1 MKTHE
6 TARKTVE
13 RGRLAREFVARS
25 SAMPPVRIGRA
36 VLVTAL
42 VCCAQLFL
50 LGQWYLIGQ
59 GLTLLLNRAR
69 GQEIETAVRQEGY
82 ARLLHPGALGQ
93 LLPMNGIAGA
103 CLAVCL
109 GTLVVAYRRVMA
121 GQSVDEMVTG
131 LAVPGSILLAVAL
144 AAITIDALVEPSAL
158 TNGQLSA
165 GVQPSAGKADL
176 EMLSIPAI
184 GLAVMLCNAAC
195 HMGVK
200 GSRLIVDAWSQDA
213 DSGLTVRDLLG
224 VHRLSRR
231 TRP

>member
-176 EMLSIPAI
+176 EMGRCRAGRSPWAGCASGRTPVPRPGRPAS
-184 GLAVMLCNAAC
+184 
-195 HMGVK
+195 
-200 GSRLIVDAWSQDA
+200 GSRH
-213 DSGLTVRDLLG
+213 RKG
-224 VHRLSRR
+224 VARVERGCG
-231 TRP
+231 RPPG